1 MKVKTMFVCSN
12 CGNSSIKWYGKCPS
26 CGEWNTMSEQ
36 QQVQERVQ
44 PKKTTARPP
53 IRLVDISADD
63 EIRFDTGIN
72 ELNRVLGGGAV
83 RGSVVLV
90 GGEPGIGKSTLLL
103 QICQQLCQNTRVLY
117 VTGEESQ
124 RQLKMRAQ
132 RLGIDSQELYI
143 LAETDMHHVLNYA
156 AETDPGVLIVDSIQT
171 VFKDSCNSAPGSLAQ
186 VKECTMD
193 LINLAKNSGMTIM
206 VVGHVNKEGAIAG
219 PKVLEHMVDSVLYF
233 EGDRHMSYRILRAV
247 KNRYGSTNEI
257 GVFDMT
263 DKGLIQV
270 TNPSAMLLSDRPQE
284 VPGTCVTC
292 VIEGSRPILAEIQA
306 LVTKTS
312 FGVPRRMS
320 SGIDYNRA
328 MLLLAVLEKRAGYF
342 TGNSDTYINV
352 TGGLRLDQP
361 GADLAA
367 VLAVASS
374 YRDIAVPSD
383 LVAFGEVGLTGEIR
397 TVNAIPQRVAEAARM
412 GFKKCVLPHGASKDI
427 KEDIELIRV
436 RNIRQALAVL
446 GKPEGR

>member
-36 QQVQERVQ
+36 QQVQERTQ
-44 PKKTTARPP
+44 PRKTTARPP
-53 IRLVDISADD
+53 VRLVDISADD

-124 RQLKMRAQ
+124 RQLKMRSQ
-132 RLGIDSQELYI
+132 RLGIDSDELYI
-143 LAETDMHHVLNYA
+143 LAETDMHHVLTYA
-156 AETDPGVLIVDSIQT
+156 TETDPGVLIVDSIQT

-263 DKGLIQV
+263 DKGLVQV

-367 VLAVASS
+367 VLAIASS
-374 YRDIAVPSD
+374 YRDIAVLSD

-412 GFKKCVLPHGASKDI
+412 GFKKCVLPYGASKDI

-436 RNIRQALAVL
+436 RNIRQALTVL
-446 GKPEGR
+446 GNPEK